1 METGRAGTRNL
12 AEKAME
18 MIPISRITVMTG
30 AILLALSGPVRADY
44 QAGVDAFEA
53 RDYSQALDELLPIA
67 KQGHVEAQT
76 LLGTL
81 FRTGLVGNQ
90 DFITAEM
97 WFLEAAAQD
106 DPSAH
111 YNLGMMYFQNEK
123 MPPGVHDKVE
133 AARAA
138 VDHFHQAASLGH
150 VRAQLYMGHF
160 YAKGKVVER
169 DPVEAYK
176 WYQLAAWNRNS
187 LASTARDQLAANLTP
202 KQMAEAKNRARE
214 WEPMGKKN
222 RARVSA
228 K

>member
-1 METGRAGTRNL
+1 METCRAGTRNL
-12 AEKAME
+12 AEKAIE
-18 MIPISRITVMTG
+18 MIPFSRITVMAG
-30 AILLALSGPVRADY
+30 AMLLAFSGPVRADY

-123 MPPGVHDKVE
+123 MPPGVDDTAE

-138 VDHFHQAASLGH
+138 VAHFHQAASLGH

-187 LASTARDQLAANLTP
+187 LATTARDQLAANLTP
-202 KQMAEAKNRARE
+202 KQMAEAKKRARE